1 MKVQIMLIACS
12 TCSGPSGIFR
22 SLGEQ
27 IREPHIRFGPVRGNM
42 FVAIFQ
48 PVVKPVIGSQATSKC
63 SYRAIRGGWEQRS
76 ETDMLGT
83 WEVHT
88 VGTRPNAAAEHIRLG
103 LAVWKS
109 EALIVVPEK
118 ERGSG
123 RRGAAVDQQPT
134 RQGDPLG

>member
-1 MKVQIMLIACS
+1 MI
-12 TCSGPSGIFR
+12 
-22 SLGEQ
+22 
-27 IREPHIRFGPVRGNM
+27 
-42 FVAIFQ
+42 VAIFQ
-48 PVVKPVIGSQATSKC
+48 AVVKPAIDGVATSVF
-63 SYRAIRGGWEQRS
+63 SRRAIRGGWEQRA

-88 VGTRPNAAAEHIRLG
+88 VGIVPNAAAEHIRLG

-109 EALIVVPEK
+109 EAFIVVSEK

-134 RQGDPLG
+134 IQGDPLG